1 MGAARGVRCA
11 LAGSA
16 PAAGDAGPASP
27 AEAVT
32 RPATS
37 GIGGWRAPLLLL
49 AVYIGLAVLLLAR
62 GLFGGRGSFP
72 GSGTD
77 PAIFMWDL
85 EWVPFALGHHLDPL
99 VTTFIHYPSGANLMW
114 NTSIIFPALLL
125 APVTVLLGPI
135 TSYDVLTVLAVGL
148 SAWCGALAVRRY
160 TARWLPAAVGGLL
173 YGFSPYMISQAL
185 HHPHLDIAV
194 YPPLVLILGDEI
206 LVRRGRSPAL
216 LGVLLGAATA
226 AQLLTGE
233 EVLTLTGLMSG
244 IVLAAL
250 LVIHR
255 ADLGPYLRRAR
266 EAALPAAASFILLA
280 GFPLYV
286 QFFGPQRVTDLG
298 TVLDIYAAR
307 PQELIQPSTLQLI
320 APFGHIGF
328 LDSSVYIGV
337 PLAVLSLATIIWLRR
352 RAVARLAAVI
362 LVSAVVLSLGG
373 HLQMGGAQLPLPW
386 AVVDHLPF
394 LEDALPIRVMLIGY
408 LALAMLVALFLDTA
422 LQQSRVRWRLGA
434 ALVTVA
440 ALIPLVPSLPFPA
453 SRFATPAFFT
463 DGSAGRL
470 SSPGSVLMTP
480 YLGVEPLVWQAVSGM
495 SFRTPLGLV
504 FTPGP
509 GGPHWSAP
517 DDPLGTEL
525 EALGDGARPVL
536 SAALRQACL
545 GDLDADRVSSIVV
558 GPSPGEAQLIRFITA
573 LVGRPG
579 LSVGGVVV
587 WYGVT

>member
-72 GSGTD
+72 GSDTD
-77 PAIFMWDL
+77 PAIF
-85 EWVPFALGHHLDPL
+85 
-99 VTTFIHYPSGANLMW
+99 
-114 NTSIIFPALLL
+114 
-125 APVTVLLGPI
+125 
-135 TSYDVLTVLAVGL
+135 
-148 SAWCGALAVRRY
+148 
-160 TARWLPAAVGGLL
+160 
-173 YGFSPYMISQAL
+173 
-185 HHPHLDIAV
+185 
-194 YPPLVLILGDEI
+194 
-206 LVRRGRSPAL
+206 
-216 LGVLLGAATA
+216 
-226 AQLLTGE
+226 
-233 EVLTLTGLMSG
+233 
-244 IVLAAL
+244 
-250 LVIHR
+250 
-255 ADLGPYLRRAR
+255 
-266 EAALPAAASFILLA
+266 
-280 GFPLYV
+280 
-286 QFFGPQRVTDLG
+286 
-298 TVLDIYAAR
+298 
-307 PQELIQPSTLQLI
+307 
-320 APFGHIGF
+320 
-328 LDSSVYIGV
+328 
-337 PLAVLSLATIIWLRR
+337 
-352 RAVARLAAVI
+352 
-362 LVSAVVLSLGG
+362 
-373 HLQMGGAQLPLPW
+373 
-386 AVVDHLPF
+386 
-394 LEDALPIRVMLIGY
+394 
-408 LALAMLVALFLDTA
+408 
-422 LQQSRVRWRLGA
+422 
-434 ALVTVA
+434 
-440 ALIPLVPSLPFPA
+440 PFPA

-470 SSPGSVLMTP
+470 SRPGSVLMTP

-525 EALGDGARPVL
+525 EALGDGARPAL

-558 GPSPGEAQLIRFITA
+558 
-573 LVGRPG
+573 
-579 LSVGGVVV
+579 V